1 VSANLTESVP
11 AIHLLDNPIWNALTT
26 SRSTLSLGGELAR
39 RFPAAISPLAGLRE
53 NTVECHLALA
63 DLLPPDTVAV
73 LFLDKLPEAFPVGLT
88 QFRRM
93 DIFQM
98 VWSGSLP
105 DAKPDAPAILQ
116 LRQADVSEM
125 VALTSLTNPG
135 PFGER
140 TYEFGTYLGIRE
152 GGRLAAMAGE
162 RLRVPGFT
170 EVSAVCTHPDFR
182 GRGYAARL
190 MTAVMRGI
198 LDRGD
203 TPFLHV
209 AAENAGAIRVYKSL
223 GFEKRIAFEVAVLR
237 REDPSE
243 QTSL

>member
-1 VSANLTESVP
+1 VSANLSESVP
-11 AIHLLDNPIWNALTT
+11 AIHLLDNPIWSALTT
-26 SRSTLSLGGELAR
+26 SRSSLSLGDKLAR

-53 NTVECHLALA
+53 NTVECHQALA
-63 DLLPPDTVAV
+63 DLLPAEAIAV
-73 LFLDKLPEAFPVGLT
+73 LFLEKLPEAFPVGLT

-105 DAKPDAPAILQ
+105 DTKPEAPTIRQ
-116 LRQADVSEM
+116 LGPADVPEM

-140 TYEFGTYLGIRE
+140 THEFGTYLGIRQD
-152 GGRLAAMAGE
+152 GRLAAMAGE

-182 GRGYAARL
+182 GRGYAAQL

-198 LDRGD
+198 LDRGE

-223 GFEKRIAFEVAVLR
+223 GFKKRIAFEVAVLR
-237 REDPSE
+237 KEAAPHDIRP
-243 QTSL
+243 